1 MCIII
6 DTNTFK
12 SVFDQMSD
20 DHKNFAPIFDWILNK
35 KGKIVYGGTKYKS
48 ELKESYRFLKVFG
61 QFARMRK
68 VVEIDDHLIDAYQK
82 ELELL
87 ENHKD
92 FDDPHLVAISYIS
105 KCRLI
110 CTNEKRALPYLSR
123 KDFYPNNSPRPK
135 IYTSSKNTNL
145 LCDKYFA
152 DVCNPCIKLKKSES
166 ESLKNTTAQ
175 IVYKK

>member
-6 DTNTFK
+6 DTNTFR
-12 SVFDQMSD
+12 SVFDKSCKEHD
-20 DHKNFAPIFDWILNK
+20 DFYPVYDWILNK

-48 ELKESYRFLKVFG
+48 ELRLAYRFLRVFG
-61 QFARMRK
+61 QFSRMRK
-68 VVEIDDHLIDAYQK
+68 VVVLDDKPIDAYQ
-82 ELELL
+82 EILEGL
-87 ENHKD
+87 ENHRD

-110 CTNEKRALPYLSR
+110 CTNEKRALPFLAR

-135 IYTSSKNTNL
+135 IYSKKTNANL

-152 DVCNPCIKLKKSES
+152 EVCEPCVRLNKLNAKQLDKETNKLVRS
-166 ESLKNTTAQ
+166 
-175 IVYKK
+175 